1 MKRNIFKL
9 NEVKCWDI
17 ESSIYNL
24 TCPRNGIYTLTIPD
38 VDFDT
43 DQNTNWTCKFI
54 GVRSNIIALDVNVPL
69 ESITLLNSTPRV
81 KHVTEGDNIT
91 FECETSPTK
100 PPSTI
105 TWMVAETAMT
115 TGVTSWS
122 RNNQGLTTTR
132 SRFTRTV
139 TSEIHMKDIRCDG
152 SYTETNLTLTS
163 KMIQLAVDDGFYEG
177 IDDSTRESDA
187 KTTYEELQ
195 NSQNAGPVAR
205 GGVMFG
211 AGVGVGMACLVPFI
225 VAAAVYIVCRRGRQT
240 LKDADPTQA
249 TEMTVNRTAQPSD
262 GFYEGIDDSTRESD
276 AKTTYEELQNSQNAG
291 PVARGDGFY
300 EGIDDSTRESD
311 AKTTYEELQI
321 SQNAGPV
328 V

>member
-205 GGVMFG
+205 G
-211 AGVGVGMACLVPFI
+211 
-225 VAAAVYIVCRRGRQT
+225 
-240 LKDADPTQA
+240 
-249 TEMTVNRTAQPSD
+249 D

-311 AKTTYEELQI
+311 AKTTYEDLQISQNAGPVERGDGFYEGIDDSTRESDAKTTYEELQI

>member
-54 GVRSNIIALDVNVPL
+54 GVRSNIIALDVN
-69 ESITLLNSTPRV
+69 
-81 KHVTEGDNIT
+81 
-91 FECETSPTK
+91 
-100 PPSTI
+100 
-105 TWMVAETAMT
+105 
-115 TGVTSWS
+115 
-122 RNNQGLTTTR
+122 
-132 SRFTRTV
+132 
-139 TSEIHMKDIRCDG
+139 
-152 SYTETNLTLTS
+152 
-163 KMIQLAVDDGFYEG
+163 DGFYEG

-311 AKTTYEELQI
+311 AKTTYEDLQISQNAGPVERGDGFYEGIDDSTRESDAKTTYEELQI